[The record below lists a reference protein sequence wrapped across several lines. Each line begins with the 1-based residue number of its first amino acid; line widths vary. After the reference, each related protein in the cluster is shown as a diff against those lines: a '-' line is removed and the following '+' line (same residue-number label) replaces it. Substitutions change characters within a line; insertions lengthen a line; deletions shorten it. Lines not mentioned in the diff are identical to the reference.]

1 METDVQLLQTWYDTW
16 LVVAGFAAA
25 LVLAV
30 LAAARSGWKT
40 TDLLLKVVMVLSVL
54 ATVPLTMVR
63 LGMNRTFEDDTTAGF
78 LSVAGT
84 AVAIVVGL
92 TYLIAGRSRTEEAAA
107 VVSEEVAT
115 PIQGVPLI
123 PEDESATRTLDGGV
137 TPAPDLGATLVGD
150 AGPVAAQAPA
160 AWLMFKSGP
169 RAGQSIPLSTE
180 ATKIGRGSENDV
192 VVDDPAV
199 SREHATISFE
209 NGHYVVED
217 AGSSGGTIVEGT
229 AAGGQTILSSGSTL
243 QLGET
248 ELVFMQSDSPAPMSG
263 TGMGTGIGGG
273 EPGRPGETLVME
285 QPSTVMAWLAVTAG
299 SDKGKTFQLKEGDTT
314 IGRGQDNDLVIAD
327 AAVSRRHAM
336 VKHQNGSFIVVDM
349 GSGGGTK
356 VNNQT
361 VGGKAVRTGSII
373 TVGQT
378 RMAIVDVQAQQAD
391 APAASSEGA
400 TMVDMPA
407 AGGGVLV
414 VQSGPDAGVSFN
426 LSQDEITIGRDP
438 ECQVQ
443 LTDPTVSRQHAVI
456 RRHGD
461 EYTVHDLGSSGG
473 TQVDGESLTG
483 VGLSAGD
490 VIAIGRTE
498 IVLMQPVQGS

>member
-1 METDVQLLQTWYDTW
+1 METDVQLLQTWFDTW

-30 LAAARSGWKT
+30 LAAAKSGWGT
-40 TDLLLKVVMVLSVL
+40 TDLLLKVVMILSVL

-63 LGMNRTFEDDTTAGF
+63 LGMNRTFEDDTTVGF

-92 TYLIAGRSRTEEAAA
+92 TYLIAVRSRTEEADEAA
-107 VVSEEVAT
+107 DVVSGDVAT
-115 PIQGVPLI
+115 PEQGVPLA

-137 TPAPDLGATLVGD
+137 TPVPDLGATLVGD
-150 AGPVAAQAPA
+150 AGPGAAQAPA

-180 ATKIGRGSENDV
+180 ATRIGRGSENDV

-209 NGHYVVED
+209 NGHYVVQD
-217 AGSSGGTIVEGT
+217 AGSSSGTIVEGT
-229 AAGGQTILSSGSTL
+229 ATGGQTLLSSGSTV

-248 ELVFMQSDSPAPMSG
+248 ELVFMQSESAAPVSA
-263 TGMGTGIGGG
+263 TGMGGA
-273 EPGRPGETLVME
+273 EPGRPGETMVME

-299 SDKGKTFQLKEGDTT
+299 SDKGKTYQLKEGDTT
-314 IGRGQDNDLVIAD
+314 IGRGQDNDLVVAD

-336 VKHQNGSFIVVDM
+336 VKHHDGSFIVVDM

-356 VNNQT
+356 VNNQP

-378 RMAIVDVQAQQAD
+378 RMAIVDVQGQQAD
-391 APAASSEGA
+391 VAAASSEGA
-400 TMVDMPA
+400 TMVDLPA

-426 LSQDEITIGRDP
+426 LSQDDITIGRDP
-438 ECQVQ
+438 ECEVQ

-473 TQVDGESLTG
+473 TQVDGELLAG

-498 IVLMQPVQGS
+498 IVLMQPVQSS

>member
-1 METDVQLLQTWYDTW
+1 M
-16 LVVAGFAAA
+16 AGFATA
-25 LVLAV
+25 LVLTV
-30 LAAARSGWKT
+30 LAVARSGWKT
-40 TDLLLKVVMVLSVL
+40 TDLLLKVVMILSALGTIPL
-54 ATVPLTMVR
+54 AMVR
-63 LGMNRTFEDDTTAGF
+63 LGMNRTFEDDTMVGF

-92 TYLIAGRSRTEEAAA
+92 TYLIAGRSRTNETVEATD
-107 VVSEEVAT
+107 VVSDDVAT
-115 PIQGVPLI
+115 PAQGVPLA

-137 TPAPDLGATLVGD
+137 TPDPDSGATLIGE
-150 AGPVAAQAPA
+150 AGPEVAQAPA
-160 AWLMFKSGP
+160 AWLMFRSGP

-180 ATKIGRGSENDV
+180 ATRIGRDSENDV

-209 NGHYVVED
+209 NGRYVVED
-217 AGSSGGTIVEGT
+217 AGSSSGTVVEGT
-229 AAGGQTILSSGSTL
+229 ATGGQTLLSSGSTL

-248 ELVFMQSDSPAPMSG
+248 ELVFMQSESAAPLSG
-263 TGMGTGIGGG
+263 TGMATGIGGA
-273 EPGRPGETLVME
+273 EPGRPGETMVME

-299 SDKGKTFQLKEGDTT
+299 SDKGKTLQLNEGDTT
-314 IGRGQDNDLVIAD
+314 IGRGQDNDLIVAD
-327 AAVSRRHAM
+327 AAASRRHAM

-361 VGGKAVRTGSII
+361 VGGKVVSTGSTI

-378 RMAIVDVQAQQAD
+378 RMAIVDVQGQQAN
-391 APAASSEGA
+391 AAAASSEGA

-407 AGGGVLV
+407 SGGGVLV
-414 VQSGPDAGVSFN
+414 VQSGPDAGTSFN
-426 LSQDEITIGRDP
+426 LSQDDITIGRDP
-438 ECQVQ
+438 ECEVQ
-443 LTDPTVSRQHAVI
+443 LTDPAVSRQHAVI
-456 RRHGD
+456 RRHED
-461 EYTVHDLGSSGG
+461 EYTVHDLGSGGG

-490 VIAIGRTE
+490 VISVGRTE
-498 IVLMQPVQGS
+498 IVLMQPVQSS